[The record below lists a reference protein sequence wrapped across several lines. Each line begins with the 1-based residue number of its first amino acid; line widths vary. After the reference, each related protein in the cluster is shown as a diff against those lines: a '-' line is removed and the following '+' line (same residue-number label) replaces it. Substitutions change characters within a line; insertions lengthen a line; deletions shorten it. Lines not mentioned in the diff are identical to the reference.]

1 MKGGMLMKVSIVLM
15 ARKVL
20 FALFVIT
27 VYAIIF
33 AEKVM

>member
-1 MKGGMLMKVSIVLM
+1 M

-33 AEKVM
+33 AEKVMYPGKAAVTL